1 MVFMYSFKP
10 SRPKSSIFCGLSTF
24 SNKAVVALFTPDF
37 REGLRRYIKI
47 QWVRPLSR
55 GLWQTQF
62 ATYDIKPGQQ
72 PSIVYWRATIRVAY
86 AKLNFLDKDDKILNP
101 YGFVVRSYSL
111 AYHGAEG
118 DRESYIDTAR
128 RRALNQ
134 QN

>member
-1 MVFMYSFKP
+1 MPANIKE
-10 SRPKSSIFCGLSTF
+10 
-24 SNKAVVALFTPDF
+24 F
-37 REGLRRYIKI
+37 RSGLRRYIKI

-62 ATYDIKPGQQ
+62 VTQDIMPGKE
-72 PSIVYWRATIRVAY
+72 PAIVYWRATIRVAY
-86 AKLNFLDKDDKILNP
+86 AKLHFLDRDDRILNP

-118 DRESYIDTAR
+118 DKESYIDTAR